1 MEKKSKVTKITK
13 MDKKDSY
20 GNTSFVIEL
29 ENGDKGFYVSK
40 HEDQKNFISGQEATY
55 LIEEKEGKEGK
66 KYFKITMPKV
76 DSKWNGG
83 SGKSNYTPV
92 DPRIQMISFSTS
104 YAKDLVVADKIKM
117 DQLSKTSEE
126 IFKNMIKLYETIK

>member
-40 HEDQKNFISGQEATY
+40 HEDQKNFIHGQEATY
-55 LIEEKEGKEGK
+55 LIEEKEGSTGK
-66 KYFKITMPKV
+66 KYNKITLPKV
-76 DSKWNGG
+76 ENKWNGG
-83 SGKSNYTPV
+83 GKGNYTPI

-104 YAKDLVVADKIKM
+104 YAKDLVVADKITMK
-117 DQLSKTSEE
+117 DLSKVSEE
-126 IFKNMIKLYETIK
+126 IFNNMIKLYETIK